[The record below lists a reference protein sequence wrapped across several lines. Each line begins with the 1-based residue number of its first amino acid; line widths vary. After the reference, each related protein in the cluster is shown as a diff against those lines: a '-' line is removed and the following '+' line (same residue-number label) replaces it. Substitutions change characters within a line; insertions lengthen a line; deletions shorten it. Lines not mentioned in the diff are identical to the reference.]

1 MMDSSTSLNSSS
13 EACSLHPIDQQAY
26 LRLFIH
32 QILSDTQS
40 IRYSGEAAMQLLD
53 QVWKAQKLLWQL
65 RNQ

>member
-1 MMDSSTSLNSSS
+1 MDFSASLNSSFK
-13 EACSLHPIDQQAY
+13 ACSLNQVDQQAY

-40 IRYSGEAAMQLLD
+40 GQYSSETAMQLLD
-53 QVWKAQKLLWQL
+53 QAWEAQKLLWQL